1 VKRVR
6 IIVRG
11 KVQKVGYRTKVKNI
25 AGELGV
31 KGEVSNLPEGAVEII
46 AEGEKH
52 VLDKFIKE
60 IKIKNELINVQGII
74 FKFEDA
80 TGEFKAFTKVVREEK
95 KETHER
101 LDSAVEYLK
110 ELIVTVK
117 SGDMII
123 ADKID
128 TSTKVL
134 GGKQDK
140 MLEKQD
146 ETIAAIKG
154 LDKKQDVMI
163 EKQDA
168 TVEAIKGLDKKQ
180 DVMIGKQDVMIGKQ
194 EVMID
199 TLKGFREESKQSF
212 YSLNK
217 NLTGFREE
225 TKNEFQIIKTDY
237 GRISQDLGKAVDSIN
252 RIAKSIETLAKAIA
266 EKK

>member
-1 VKRVR
+1 MIVKRVR

-11 KVQKVGYRTKVKNI
+11 KIQKVGYRTKVKNI
-25 AGELGV
+25 AEELDV
-31 KGEVSNLPEGAVEII
+31 KGEVSNLPDGAIKII
-46 AEGEKH
+46 AEGEKD

-60 IKIKNELINVQGII
+60 LKIKNELINVQGITSR
-74 FKFEDA
+74 FENA
-80 TGEFKAFTKVVREEK
+80 TGEFKEFTKVVREEK

-163 EKQDA
+163 
-168 TVEAIKGLDKKQ
+168 
-180 DVMIGKQDVMIGKQ
+180 
-194 EVMID
+194 D
-199 TLKGFREESKQSF
+199 TLK
-212 YSLNK
+212 
-217 NLTGFREE
+217 GFREE

>member
-1 VKRVR
+1 
-6 IIVRG
+6 
-11 KVQKVGYRTKVKNI
+11 
-25 AGELGV
+25 
-31 KGEVSNLPEGAVEII
+31 
-46 AEGEKH
+46 
-52 VLDKFIKE
+52 
-60 IKIKNELINVQGII
+60 
-74 FKFEDA
+74 
-80 TGEFKAFTKVVREEK
+80 
-95 KETHER
+95 
-101 LDSAVEYLK
+101 
-110 ELIVTVK
+110 
-117 SGDMII
+117 MII

-163 EKQDA
+163 
-168 TVEAIKGLDKKQ
+168 
-180 DVMIGKQDVMIGKQ
+180 
-194 EVMID
+194 D
-199 TLKGFREESKQSF
+199 TLK
-212 YSLNK
+212 
-217 NLTGFREE
+217 GFREE